1 MFRRRQL
8 LPCFSSYCLNSHIT
22 LVWRLSLQTASSFFQ
37 KLWSWFT
44 QHAALTCFAATS
56 FCIVSKA
63 TVMIRITLVWL
74 VLPTSASFHEIPVQ
88 SWFEQ
93 HVCVTFLAVIN
104 LCLVSQAIVA
114 IRTVRSFDVF
124 HRSPLLCFTSY
135 CRDPSKYVCLTNF
148 AATNSALFHKLLS
161 WFEHYVRL
169 TVFTAANVCFVS
181 QATVMLRAT
190 CLFDTFHCRQPVPRF
205 TSYMYCC
212 DSNNNV
218 SLTCLAA
225 ANICLVSQAPM
236 YRFDGHARF
245 ANHFTAPHEPTLAVF
260 RHRNLLLGVTPV
272 AAQ

>member
-93 HVCVTFLAVIN
+93 HVCVTFLAVTN

-190 CLFDTFHCRQPVPRF
+190 CLFDTFHCRQPAPRF
-205 TSYMYCC
+205 TSYMYWCTVVIRTITLVWRVWPPPTSASFHKHLC
-212 DSNNNV
+212 IV
-218 SLTCLAA
+218 LTDTH
-225 ANICLVSQAPM
+225 VSQITSQHHM
-236 YRFDGHARF
+236 
-245 ANHFTAPHEPTLAVF
+245 
-260 RHRNLLLGVTPV
+260 NLHLQFSVTV
-272 AAQ
+272 ICSLV